1 MRPMKFGMGQ
11 ALTRVEDHRFITGS
25 GHYAT
30 DYHAKGE
37 LQAFVLRSPYA
48 SATFRMGS
56 LDAARAMPGVAA
68 VITHADVAHLGD
80 LPCQA
85 PVKNS
90 DGSTPRA
97 PSYPI
102 LPKDRIFHV
111 GEAVAFIVAETL
123 NQARDAAEAIDIKW
137 SAMPVVSEIADARKE
152 GAPLVHE
159 AAPGNV
165 AFDHLMGDKAKTEA
179 VFAKAARVVSLDVVN
194 NRLIAN
200 YMETR
205 SIVAE
210 PKKDGKFLITLGSQ
224 GSHGLRNTL
233 AKFIFKTD
241 PANFR
246 VVTPDVG
253 GGFGTK
259 TFMYREYPLAVFAA
273 GKLGRPVRW
282 ASDRTEHFFACA
294 HGRDNLTR
302 CEMALDERGK
312 FLALRVE
319 IDANMGAYLSQY
331 GPYIPWLG
339 ATMLTG
345 VYDIKAGYARVRGLF
360 TNSVPF
366 DAYRGAGR
374 PEAAYMLER
383 FVDYIADEIGM
394 DRVRLRKLNFI
405 KPAKMPYKTV
415 TGRVYD
421 TGEFAGHLDRA
432 MELAGWKDF
441 PARVRSARKDGKLRG
456 IGLGVYIEACGGGS
470 PEPAYVSLE
479 KDGTATVRIGTQSNG
494 QGHETAYAQLVSQHL
509 DLPLD
514 RIRVKQGDTND
525 TPTGLG
531 TGGSRSIPVGGSG
544 VMKAAELLATNLK
557 TLAAEKLEAGIGDLE
572 ISGGA
577 VRIAGTDR
585 RITFAEIAALPG
597 AKKDMLSTTAA
608 FAPPEATYPNG
619 THVCEVEIDPETGE
633 TRIVNF
639 VIVDD
644 FGVTLNPILLAG
656 QIHGGAA
663 QGIGQAIIE
672 RYVQDEN
679 GQILTASFLDY
690 AMPRADDMPS
700 FTFETRNVPSTT
712 NAMGL
717 KGAGEAGTI
726 GAAPAVVNAIVDA
739 LRRAKGIRHVDMP
752 ANAQAIWNLLH
763 AKH

>member
-1 MRPMKFGMGQ
+1 
-11 ALTRVEDHRFITGS
+11 
-25 GHYAT
+25 
-30 DYHAKGE
+30 
-37 LQAFVLRSPYA
+37 
-48 SATFRMGS
+48 
-56 LDAARAMPGVAA
+56 
-68 VITHADVAHLGD
+68 
-80 LPCQA
+80 
-85 PVKNS
+85 
-90 DGSTPRA
+90 
-97 PSYPI
+97 
-102 LPKDRIFHV
+102 
-111 GEAVAFIVAETL
+111 EAIAFIVADTL
-123 NQARDAAEAIDIKW
+123 HQARDAAESIDVKW
-137 SAMPVVSEIADARKE
+137 SSMSVVSEIADARKK
-152 GAPLVHE
+152 GAPVVHE
-159 AAPGNV
+159 AAQGNV
-165 AFDHLMGDKAKTEA
+165 AFDHLMGDKAKTDA
-179 VFAKAARVVSLDVVN
+179 VFARATRVVSLDLVN

-200 YMETR
+200 YMEAR

-210 PKKDGKFLITLGSQ
+210 PKKNGKFHIVVGSQ

-241 PANFR
+241 PENFR

-282 ASDRTEHFFACA
+282 ASDRSEHFFACA

-394 DRVRLRKLNFI
+394 DRIKLRKLNFI

-432 MELAGWKDF
+432 MEIADWKGF
-441 PARVRSARKDGKLRG
+441 PTRVRSAKKAGKLRG

-509 DLPLD
+509 DLPLEK
-514 RIRVKQGDTND
+514 IRVKQGDTND

-557 TLAAEKLEAGIGDLE
+557 TLAAEKLEAGVGDLE
-572 ISGGA
+572 ISGGV

-597 AKKDMLSTTAA
+597 ARKDMLSTTAA
-608 FAPPEATYPNG
+608 FSPPEATYPNG

-644 FGVTLNPILLAG
+644 FGITLNPILLAG

-663 QGIGQAIIE
+663 QGIGQAMIE

-739 LRRAKGIRHVDMP
+739 LRRAKGVRHVDMP
-752 ANAQAIWNLLH
+752 ANAQTIWGILRE
-763 AKH
+763 KI